1 MFPSITDTADLR
13 SRKHAGQRC
22 TDRSRRGSARR
33 LAAMSPLARRVVM
46 VSSMALVV
54 AASYGAG
61 VVTGVVGSSSS
72 SGVIDAAADRIEESA
87 AEPVDRAE
95 LERAAVEGMLKAL
108 GDRWSSYYDPSE
120 YGSFQDALEGRYSGV
135 GLWVR
140 PSRSGILVSSVQ
152 SASPA
157 AAAGVAPGDLI
168 VAVDG
173 TPTSSNSV
181 GDVVQK
187 LRGPTGS
194 EVTLTV
200 LRDGAASEVTVTR
213 SVLEDADVTVEHL
226 AEGVMR
232 IDIRNFS
239 RGVGRNV
246 RDAMSADP
254 EGHTGGVILDLRGNP
269 GGLLDE
275 AVEVAS
281 AFLDGGA
288 VVSYE
293 QRDAPDRTLYA
304 VGDGDTETPV
314 VVLVDGGTASAAEVV
329 SAALQDRSRA
339 VIVGSRTYGKG
350 SVQRPIVLPDGSA
363 IEFTIGRYITPA
375 GRAID
380 GRGIEPDV
388 LVDPLEAPEVGEQR
402 ALEVLRGLTAALP
415 LPDQG

>member
-1 MFPSITDTADLR
+1 
-13 SRKHAGQRC
+13 
-22 TDRSRRGSARR
+22 
-33 LAAMSPLARRVVM
+33 MSPLVRRVVV
-46 VSSMALVV
+46 VSATAPLV

-61 VVTGVVGSSSS
+61 VVTGVVGSSSDD
-72 SGVIDAAADRIEESA
+72 GVIDAAADRIEQSA

-120 YGSFQDALEGRYSGV
+120 YASFEDALEGRYSGV

-140 PSRSGILVSSVQ
+140 PSRHGILVASVQ
-152 SASPA
+152 SDSPA
-157 AAAGVAPGDLI
+157 ADAGVVPGDLI

-173 TPTSSNSV
+173 TTATTSSV
-181 GDVVQK
+181 GDVVQR
-187 LRGPTGS
+187 LRGPAGS
-194 EVTLTV
+194 EVTLTL
-200 LRDGAASEVTVTR
+200 LRGGVATDVTMTR
-213 SVLEDADVTVEHL
+213 SVLEASDVTVEHL
-226 AEGVMR
+226 ADGVMR
-232 IDIRNFS
+232 IDIRTFT
-239 RGVGRNV
+239 RGVGRTV
-246 RDAMSADP
+246 REAISGDP
-254 EGHTGGVILDLRGNP
+254 AAHAGGVILDLRGDP

-304 VGDGDTETPV
+304 VGNGDTETPV

-329 SAALQDRSRA
+329 AAALQDRSRA

-350 SVQRPIVLPDGSA
+350 SVQEPSVLPDGSA
-363 IEFTIGRYITPA
+363 IEITIGRYITPA
-375 GRAID
+375 GRVID
-380 GRGIEPDV
+380 GHGIEPDV
-388 LVDPLEAPEVGEQR
+388 LVDPMEAPEVAEQR

-415 LPDQG
+415 LSGEG

>member
-1 MFPSITDTADLR
+1 
-13 SRKHAGQRC
+13 
-22 TDRSRRGSARR
+22 
-33 LAAMSPLARRVVM
+33 MSPLARRVVV
-46 VSSMALVV
+46 VSSMALLV

-72 SGVIDAAADRIEESA
+72 GNGVIDAAADRIEQSA

-95 LERAAVEGMLKAL
+95 LERAAVEGMLKSL

-120 YGSFQDALEGRYSGV
+120 YASFQDALEGRYSGV

-140 PSRSGILVSSVQ
+140 PSHRGILVASVQ
-152 SASPA
+152 SQSPA
-157 AAAGVAPGDLI
+157 SDAGVVPGDVI
-168 VAVDG
+168 AAVDG
-173 TPTSSNSV
+173 TATTSSSV
-181 GDVVQK
+181 GDVVQR
-187 LRGPTGS
+187 LRGPAGS
-194 EVTLTV
+194 AVTLTL
-200 LRDGAASEVTVTR
+200 LRNDVPTDVTVTR
-213 SVLEDADVTVEHL
+213 SVLEASDVTVEHL
-226 AEGVMR
+226 AGGVMR
-232 IDIRNFS
+232 IDIRSFT
-239 RGVGRNV
+239 RGVGRSV
-246 RDAMSADP
+246 RDAMSGDP
-254 EGHTGGVILDLRGNP
+254 AGHSGGVILDLRGNP

-293 QRDAPDRTLYA
+293 QRDAPDHTLYA
-304 VGDGDTETPV
+304 VGNGDTETPV

-329 SAALQDRSRA
+329 AAALQDRSRA

-350 SVQRPIVLPDGSA
+350 SVQEPSVLPDGSA

-375 GRAID
+375 GRVID

-388 LVDPLEAPEVGEQR
+388 LVDPMEAPEVAEQR

-415 LPDQG
+415 VSDQG

>member
-1 MFPSITDTADLR
+1 
-13 SRKHAGQRC
+13 
-22 TDRSRRGSARR
+22 
-33 LAAMSPLARRVVM
+33 MSPLARRVVM
-46 VSSMALVV
+46 VSSMAMLV

-72 SGVIDAAADRIEESA
+72 DNGVIDAAADRIEQSA

-95 LERAAVEGMLKAL
+95 LERAAVEGMLKSL

-120 YGSFQDALEGRYSGV
+120 YASFQDALEGRYSGV

-140 PSRSGILVSSVQ
+140 PSHSGILVASVQ
-152 SASPA
+152 SQSPA
-157 AAAGVAPGDLI
+157 SDAGIAPGDVI
-168 VAVDG
+168 AAVNG
-173 TPTSSNSV
+173 TATTSSSV
-181 GDVVQK
+181 GDVVQR
-187 LRGPTGS
+187 LRGPAGS
-194 EVTLTV
+194 SVTLTL
-200 LRDGAASEVTVTR
+200 LRNDVPTDVTVTR
-213 SVLEDADVTVEHL
+213 SVLEASDVTVEHL
-226 AEGVMR
+226 AGGVMR
-232 IDIRNFS
+232 IDIRSFT
-239 RGVGRNV
+239 RGVGRSV
-246 RDAMSADP
+246 RDAMSGDP
-254 EGHTGGVILDLRGNP
+254 ASHAGGVILDLRGNP

-293 QRDAPDRTLYA
+293 QRDAPDHTLYA
-304 VGDGDTETPV
+304 IGNGDTETPV

-329 SAALQDRSRA
+329 AAALQDRSRA

-350 SVQRPIVLPDGSA
+350 SVQEPSVLPDGSA

-375 GRAID
+375 GRVID

-388 LVDPLEAPEVGEQR
+388 LVDSMEAPEVAEQR

-415 LPDQG
+415 VSDQG

>member
-1 MFPSITDTADLR
+1 
-13 SRKHAGQRC
+13 
-22 TDRSRRGSARR
+22 
-33 LAAMSPLARRVVM
+33 MSPLARRVVM
-46 VSSMALVV
+46 VSSMAMLV

-72 SGVIDAAADRIEESA
+72 DNGVIDAAADRIEQSA

-95 LERAAVEGMLKAL
+95 LERAAVEGMLKSL

-120 YGSFQDALEGRYSGV
+120 YASFQDALEGRYSGV

-140 PSRSGILVSSVQ
+140 PSHSGILVASVQ
-152 SASPA
+152 SQSPA
-157 AAAGVAPGDLI
+157 SDAGIAPGDVI
-168 VAVDG
+168 TAVNG
-173 TPTSSNSV
+173 TATTSSSV
-181 GDVVQK
+181 GDVVQR
-187 LRGPTGS
+187 LRGPAGS
-194 EVTLTV
+194 SVTLTL
-200 LRDGAASEVTVTR
+200 LRNDVPTDVTVTR
-213 SVLEDADVTVEHL
+213 SVLEASDVTVEHL
-226 AEGVMR
+226 AGGVMR
-232 IDIRNFS
+232 IDIRSFT
-239 RGVGRNV
+239 RGVGRSV
-246 RDAMSADP
+246 RDAMSGDP
-254 EGHTGGVILDLRGNP
+254 ASHAGGVILDLRGNP

-293 QRDAPDRTLYA
+293 QRDAPDHTLYA
-304 VGDGDTETPV
+304 IGNGDTETPV

-329 SAALQDRSRA
+329 AAALQDRSRA

-350 SVQRPIVLPDGSA
+350 SVQEPSVLPDGSA

-375 GRAID
+375 GRVID

-388 LVDPLEAPEVGEQR
+388 LVDSMEAPEVAEQR

-415 LPDQG
+415 VSDQG